1 MLRVKEINSL
11 AELQPYRL
19 LWRKLLGETRGA
31 TFFQSP
37 TWLEAY
43 WHAFVHPGRLRVLIV
58 YAGDEALGIVP
69 LVVCHRRTRLGNCR
83 VLTYPVL
90 RTGLFY
96 GPIGP
101 NPTASLLEALRHIR
115 QTPRDWDVLDLG
127 TIDPTV
133 DCGRTEHAL
142 QRMGLSARRTSTRLS
157 MAVRFESDW
166 HTYWASRSEQC
177 RENVCWAESNLAA
190 KGNVEYVH
198 YRPGGT
204 AADDD
209 DPRWDLYSACVEMAS
224 QAKGS
229 LFMDAGP
236 LANPATESFVYDLHH
251 QAVEAGAVDLHLL
264 KVDDTPVAFSYG
276 YCVHGHTVA
285 LESDFYSGTAF
296 QGAGAVLKARLLQ
309 RCCSLGDRRYTFAA
323 GSLRHLHRWQ
333 TDMIAGERYT
343 YFAHTPRMQLLRF
356 TQSLVGLG

>member
-11 AELQPYRL
+11 AELQPYWL
-19 LWRKLLGETRGA
+19 MWRKLLGETRGA

-43 WHAFVHPGRLRVLIV
+43 WLAFGHPGRLRVLIV
-58 YAGDEALGIVP
+58 YAGDETLGIVP

-90 RTGLFY
+90 GPGLFY

-133 DCGRTEHAL
+133 DCGRTQHAL
-142 QRMGLSARRTSTRLS
+142 QRMGLSARRASTSLS
-157 MAVRFESDW
+157 AAVRFDSDW

-177 RENVCWAESNLAA
+177 RENVDWAESNLAA
-190 KGNVEYVH
+190 KGHVRYVH
-198 YRPGGT
+198 YRPGGA

-209 DPRWDLYSACVEMAS
+209 DPRWDLFRACVGLAAQGRNSLHMA
-224 QAKGS
+224 
-229 LFMDAGP
+229 AGP
-236 LANPATESFVYDLHH
+236 LANPATETFFLDLHPM
-251 QAVEAGAVDLHLL
+251 AVEAGAVDLHLL
-264 KVDDTPVAFSYG
+264 KVDETPVAFSYG

-285 LESDFYSGTAF
+285 LESDSYSGTTF

-309 RCCSLGDRRYTFAA
+309 RCCSLGDHRYTFAA

-333 TDMIAGERYT
+333 TNLIAVERYT
-343 YFAHTPRMQLLRF
+343 YYAPTARMQLLRF
-356 TQSLVGLG
+356 TQSLVGSG